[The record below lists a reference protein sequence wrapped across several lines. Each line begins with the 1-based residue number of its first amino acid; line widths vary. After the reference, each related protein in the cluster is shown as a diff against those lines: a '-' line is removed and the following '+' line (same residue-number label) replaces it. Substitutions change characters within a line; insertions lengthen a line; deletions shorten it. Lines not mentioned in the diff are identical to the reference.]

1 MTRLLSAFLAVF
13 FFVFPALA
21 EKDPVIKFFIG
32 SVAIAGADPV
42 AYFKKGQ
49 AIVGGFVFL

>member
-1 MTRLLSAFLAVF
+1 MTRFLSAFLAVF
-13 FFVFPALA
+13 FFAFPALA
-21 EKDPVIKFFIG
+21 EKDPVNTFFIG

-42 AYFKKGQ
+42 AYFKKGK

>member
-21 EKDPVIKFFIG
+21 EKDPVNTFFIG

-42 AYFKKGQ
+42 AYFKKGK
-49 AIVGGFVFL
+49 AIVGVFVFL